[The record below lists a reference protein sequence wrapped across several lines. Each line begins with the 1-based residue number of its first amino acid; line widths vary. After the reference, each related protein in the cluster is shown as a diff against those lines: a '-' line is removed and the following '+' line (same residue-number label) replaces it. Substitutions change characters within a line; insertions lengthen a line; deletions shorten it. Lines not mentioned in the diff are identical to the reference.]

1 MNFIPL
7 LLATIAFEPASGSL
21 TRVAPDG
28 KALECP
34 LKHTDVKA
42 NISGPVAN
50 VTVRQDFVNESS
62 TTIEATYLFPLPVMA
77 AVHGYEIH
85 IGDRVI
91 KGKIARREEAQR
103 AFENARRNGQ
113 TAGLLNQQR
122 PNVFMQQLTNITPG
136 ARVSVQ
142 LEYVELVSYEAGA
155 YEFVFPMVVG
165 PRYKAGDTAVTLAPK
180 GTRAGHDIS
189 IAVRLA
195 SPAGIQS
202 VSSESHSIT
211 EKRANQ
217 WFNEIHL
224 AAAREIP
231 NKDFLL
237 KYRLNAPQ
245 ITPSLLTHRKDG
257 DGYFSFVIDPPAMRT
272 LEATLV
278 APKEL
283 VFVIDTSGSMH
294 GFPLDKAKEAMLAA
308 IAGLNPRDTF
318 NLITFSGDTEI
329 LWPRPVPATPEN
341 IAKAKQFLS
350 FKQGGGGTEMMKA
363 IRAALAGTDS
373 QEHTRVVCFMTD
385 GYVGYE
391 DQILKE
397 IRLHPNARIFSF
409 GIGSSVNRYLLDK
422 MAEAGRGEVEYVSL
436 NGDGSA
442 AAGRFHERVRNPLL
456 TDIEIDWAGLPVK
469 DVVPARIPDLFSA
482 KPIIVSGRYTG
493 EARGKIRIRGRI
505 GSRPYS
511 REIEVKLPALET
523 NNDAVPYL
531 WARRK
536 IDSLSI
542 ESEAN
547 REAITQLGLSHGL
560 MTAFT
565 SYYAVED
572 RIVNEGGIQR
582 HVEVPVEVP
591 EGVSQDHVSARNELA
606 AVKMA
611 VPTFAAAPIR
621 RSVSTDE
628 ARIMPAVMVEV
639 KILLK
644 NPTPATLNKLRQLGV
659 ILKPAPAGALFLA
672 GSVDASKVEAL
683 RKLEEVVR
691 VELIQ

>member
-122 PNVFMQQLTNITPG
+122 PNVFSQQLTNITPG

-142 LEYVELVSYEAGA
+142 LEYVELVTYEAGS

-202 VSSESHSIT
+202 VSSESHAII
-211 EKRANQ
+211 EKRSNQ

-257 DGYFSFVIDPPAMRT
+257 DGYFSFVIDPPAVRT

-308 IAGLNPRDTF
+308 INGLNPRDTF
-318 NLITFSGDTEI
+318 NLITFSGETEI

-341 IAKAKQFLS
+341 VARAKQFLS
-350 FKQGGGGTEMMKA
+350 FKQGSGGTEMMKA
-363 IRAALAGTDS
+363 IRAALDGTHS

-442 AAGRFHERVRNPLL
+442 AARRFHERVRNPLL

-493 EARGKIRIRGRI
+493 EAHGKIRIRGRI

-511 REIEVKLPALET
+511 REIEVKLPALEV
-523 NNDAVPYL
+523 NNDAVPFL

-547 REAITQLGLSHGL
+547 REAITQLGLRHGL

-621 RSVSTDE
+621 RSVSSDE

-644 NPTPATLNKLRQLGV
+644 NATPATLNKLRQLGV

-672 GSVDASKVEAL
+672 GSVDASKVDAL
-683 RKLEEVVR
+683 RKLTEVVR